1 MQDESDFESEVNS
14 AYQAFSAAMASGGA
28 LSKGRTATGHN
39 FWDVVMRF
47 SHSELEDM
55 IAHLERNSRNMT
67 PQELVR
73 RHLEIVSY
81 FDRIGHLRA
90 PGTKGFNSGEL
101 EDLAA
106 LYHREE
112 KQGQVERQL
121 APERMQLQQ
130 LNSAQRKLA
139 EYFRI
144 MDNHLYRDPRSLINP
159 KERDDLMNDTDIR
172 MRAYRFFLKETKGEP
187 ILDENDASSVTQLV
201 ALNPAH
207 GLSQEALVSARLR
220 DKVTAYMLCSYFR
233 KYVDGQIESVNMNI
247 GRLESQLREVK
258 LRSGESAQLRT
269 FEKGG
274 DRVYSPSNYYAAY
287 TNAVWTQVVH
297 VLRQLHQAGVKIV
310 MNI

>member
-1 MQDESDFESEVNS
+1 MPNESNFESEVNS
-14 AYQAFSAAMASGGA
+14 AYQAFSAAMTSGGA
-28 LSKGRTATGHN
+28 RGKGGTATGHN
-39 FWDVVMRF
+39 FWDVVVRF
-47 SHSELEDM
+47 SHTDLEDM
-55 IAHLERNSRNMT
+55 INYLQRNGKGMS

-73 RHLEIVSY
+73 HHLEIISY
-81 FDRIGHLRA
+81 FDRIGHLCT
-90 PGTKGFNSGEL
+90 PGTKGFDAGEL
-101 EDLAA
+101 KDLAA

-112 KQGQVERQL
+112 QRGQAERQL
-121 APERMQLQQ
+121 APERRQLQQ
-130 LNSAQRKLA
+130 SNSAQRKLA

-144 MDNHLYRDPRSLINP
+144 MDDHLYRDPRSLVNP
-159 KERDDLMNDTDIR
+159 KERDALMNDTNIR

-201 ALNPAH
+201 ALNPSH
-207 GLSQEALVSARLR
+207 ELSQEALVSARLR
-220 DKVTAYMLCSYFR
+220 DKVTAYMLCGYFK
-233 KYVDGQIESVNMNI
+233 KYAGEQIVSVNTNI

-258 LRSGESAQLRT
+258 LSPEESTQLRT

-297 VLRQLHQAGVKIV
+297 VLRDLHKAGVKIV